1 MFSRD
6 RSSNRGYAFVNFTTA
21 DAARGFHY
29 ALHRC
34 AWKPVVRGRK
44 TINIA
49 AAHIQVYTTSLLYTI
64 YPPSCCGTRTGI
76 NLVRAVIGC
85 WHQSCSLMPSA

>member
-1 MFSRD
+1 MARVLSRD

-34 AWKPVVRGRK
+34 SWKPVVRGRK

-49 AAHIQVYTTSLLYTI
+49 AAHIQVQPRCYTRSIHHLAAARTLGSILCALL
-64 YPPSCCGTRTGI
+64 SGAGI
-76 NLVRAVIGC
+76 NRVR
-85 WHQSCSLMPSA
+85 